1 MPRYDA
7 STDEDLKNSMQFI
20 LEKQFFLAQY
30 RKRKFITDKNVLFDE
45 NDPEDVKENIGTAFS
60 CRKMDFN
67 GILVLYDNVINLVT
81 SGILLSHIFVEID
94 IYKDNLLE
102 YSAQNVRQTIDD
114 LQWYVAYHHFRLSQ
128 RDAEPYIAN
137 SALCKN
143 LLESPE
149 ITTIIM
155 NLTLISVRYGLLIT
169 DLCSCPPG
177 IDIKPMIDEK
187 DLALCRTFFHS
198 SDFDPYTNPHVL
210 PEEESLHRKRLMK
223 FREATNA
230 GSQIDR
236 LEASAAKT
244 ALKNIVPGSFYSNS
258 TLKRRA
264 GLWIWDQ
271 CNSPLTE
278 QKNTKTAAVKT
289 LCASD
294 IVNYKGHDESS
305 VMREL
310 HRVYEVTKKSIA
322 AGEILPIEDGKRK
335 KKK

>member
-1 MPRYDA
+1 
-7 STDEDLKNSMQFI
+7 
-20 LEKQFFLAQY
+20 
-30 RKRKFITDKNVLFDE
+30 
-45 NDPEDVKENIGTAFS
+45 
-60 CRKMDFN
+60 
-67 GILVLYDNVINLVT
+67 
-81 SGILLSHIFVEID
+81 
-94 IYKDNLLE
+94 
-102 YSAQNVRQTIDD
+102 
-114 LQWYVAYHHFRLSQ
+114 
-128 RDAEPYIAN
+128 
-137 SALCKN
+137 
-143 LLESPE
+143 
-149 ITTIIM
+149 
-155 NLTLISVRYGLLIT
+155 
-169 DLCSCPPG
+169 
-177 IDIKPMIDEK
+177 MIDEK

-289 LCASD
+289 LCASN

-305 VMREL
+305 VMRDL
-310 HRVYEVTKKSIA
+310 HRVYEVTKKVLRLEKSCPLKMA
-322 AGEILPIEDGKRK
+322 RRK
-335 KKK
+335 ERKNNYFI

>member
-1 MPRYDA
+1 MSIHQILLTIYQNISQLTRV
-7 STDEDLKNSMQFI
+7 QFAI
-20 LEKQFFLAQY
+20 
-30 RKRKFITDKNVLFDE
+30 R
-45 NDPEDVKENIGTAFS
+45 GTGS
-60 CRKMDFN
+60 
-67 GILVLYDNVINLVT
+67 YDNVINLVT
-81 SGILLSHIFVEID
+81 SSILLSHIFVEID

-149 ITTIIM
+149 ITTIIK
-155 NLTLISVRYGLLIT
+155 NLTLISLRYGLLIT
-169 DLCSCPPG
+169 DLCSCPPS

-198 SDFDPYTNPHVL
+198 SDFDPRTNPHVL

-223 FREATNA
+223 FREATNT

-258 TLKRRA
+258 TQKRRA

-271 CNSPLTE
+271 CDSPLTE
-278 QKNTKTAAVKT
+278 QKIAKTAAVKN
-289 LCASD
+289 LCAPD
-294 IVNYKGHDESS
+294 NVNFKGYDQSS
-305 VMREL
+305 LMREL
-310 HRVYEVTKKSIA
+310 FRVYEVTKKSIA
-322 AGEILPIEDGKRK
+322 AGEILPIEDGKK
-335 KKK
+335 KKKK

>member
-7 STDEDLKNSMQFI
+7 STDENLKKSFQLT

-45 NDPEDVKENIGTAFS
+45 NDPEDVKEKVYTAFS
-60 CRKMDFN
+60 CREMNFN
-67 GILVLYDNVINLVT
+67 GILVLYDNVIGLVT
-81 SGILLSHIFVEID
+81 SRILLPHIFVEID

-102 YSAQNVRQTIDD
+102 YSAQNVRQAIDD
-114 LQWYVAYHHFRLSQ
+114 LQWYVAYHHFKLSQ

-137 SALCKN
+137 SALCKS
-143 LLESPE
+143 LLGSPE

-155 NLTLISVRYGLLIT
+155 NLTLISIRYGLLIT
-169 DLCSCPPG
+169 DLCSCPPD

-198 SDFDPYTNPHVL
+198 SDFDPRTNPHVL

-223 FREATNA
+223 FREATNT

-278 QKNTKTAAVKT
+278 QKITKTAAVKT

-294 IVNYKGHDESS
+294 IVNDKGHDESS
-305 VMREL
+305 VTREL
-310 HRVYEVTKKSIA
+310 HRVYEVTKKSIVT
-322 AGEILPIEDGKRK
+322 GEILPIEDGKGK

>member
-81 SGILLSHIFVEID
+81 SSILLSHIFVEID

-149 ITTIIM
+149 ITTIIK
-155 NLTLISVRYGLLIT
+155 NLTLISLRYGLLIT
-169 DLCSCPPG
+169 DLCSCPPS

-187 DLALCRTFFHS
+187 DLALCRTFW
-198 SDFDPYTNPHVL
+198 L
-210 PEEESLHRKRLMK
+210 
-223 FREATNA
+223 FRVFR
-230 GSQIDR
+230 G
-236 LEASAAKT
+236 
-244 ALKNIVPGSFYSNS
+244 
-258 TLKRRA
+258 
-264 GLWIWDQ
+264 
-271 CNSPLTE
+271 
-278 QKNTKTAAVKT
+278 
-289 LCASD
+289 
-294 IVNYKGHDESS
+294 
-305 VMREL
+305 
-310 HRVYEVTKKSIA
+310 
-322 AGEILPIEDGKRK
+322 
-335 KKK
+335 

>member
-7 STDEDLKNSMQFI
+7 STDENLKKSFQLT

-45 NDPEDVKENIGTAFS
+45 NDPEDVKEKVYTAFS
-60 CRKMDFN
+60 CRKMNFN
-67 GILVLYDNVINLVT
+67 GILVLYDNVIGLVT
-81 SGILLSHIFVEID
+81 SRILLPHIFVEID

-102 YSAQNVRQTIDD
+102 YSAQNVRQAIDD
-114 LQWYVAYHHFRLSQ
+114 LQWYVAYHHFKLFQ

-137 SALCKN
+137 SALCKS
-143 LLESPE
+143 LLGSPE

-155 NLTLISVRYGLLIT
+155 NLTLISIRYGLLIT
-169 DLCSCPPG
+169 DLCSCPPD

-198 SDFDPYTNPHVL
+198 SDFDPRTNPHVL

-223 FREATNA
+223 FREATNT

-278 QKNTKTAAVKT
+278 QKITKTAAVKT

-294 IVNYKGHDESS
+294 IVNDKGHDESS
-305 VMREL
+305 VTREL
-310 HRVYEVTKKSIA
+310 HRVYEVTKKSIVT
-322 AGEILPIEDGKRK
+322 GEILPIEDGKGK